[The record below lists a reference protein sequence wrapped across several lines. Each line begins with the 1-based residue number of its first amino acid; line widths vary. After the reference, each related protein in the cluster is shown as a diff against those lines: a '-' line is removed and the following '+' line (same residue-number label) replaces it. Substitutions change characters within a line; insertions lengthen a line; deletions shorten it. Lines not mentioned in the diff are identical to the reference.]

1 MENVLVYDKTG
12 QQYMLDPRPQD
23 LQRGVIQ
30 YVPELHS
37 HLLAFVTVNGQTYS
51 NNPELVDWDKGV
63 EEWQESLMGQWPFG
77 NKPSDEQLA
86 IQEAIDCLECLES
99 YLDFEEWQMDK
110 IEEQE
115 NDDDDDDDDGVVDIW
130 SEDEGYDSEE
140 EEEVGFDVDNWIFG
154 LAPMLMMIEL

>member
-110 IEEQE
+110 LKSKKMMMMMMMMM
-115 NDDDDDDDDGVVDIW
+115 VLL
-130 SEDEGYDSEE
+130 
-140 EEEVGFDVDNWIFG
+140 IFG
-154 LAPMLMMIEL
+154 VKMKGMIQKRRKKLVLM